1 MTAFLA
7 VFNLIPRWLL
17 AGLLAAAVAL
27 YGVTQV
33 KLIGARLSLA
43 NAQATVVTLNTAI
56 EEANARAAI
65 QKSTL
70 EANVL
75 KAKNEATIREELLR
89 TSAASAQSESDG
101 LRDDL
106 AAIRGQLGQ
115 LSRDAVAERAVAI
128 SVVLDQCARR
138 YQGLAAVAD
147 RHVSD
152 LKTLMAAWP
161 K

>member
-17 AGLLAAAVAL
+17 AALLAAAVAL
-27 YGVTQV
+27 FV
-33 KLIGARLSLA
+33 AREISLVSSRLDLSRVHAKVVMLETA
-43 NAQATVVTLNTAI
+43 IAQAD
-56 EEANARAAI
+56 ARATL
-65 QKSTL
+65 QKAAL
-70 EANVL
+70 ESIVL

-89 TSAASAQSESDG
+89 TAIASAQSESDG

-106 AAIRGQLGQ
+106 TAIRGQLGQ
-115 LSRDAVAERAVAI
+115 LSRDALAERATAV
-128 SVVLDQCARR
+128 SLVLDQCARR
-138 YQGLAAVAD
+138 YQSMAAVAD